1 MTSRPFD
8 AESIVRLLE
17 HDVVHTLGE
26 QYLTIVLS
34 LAANAHGLALEWM
47 QPDEDGHADSV
58 EDTQASYDQKVVDD
72 VQQYFHDVF
81 IDITWPACPRHP
93 HHPLWFR
100 DGAWWCEAD
109 GVALFRL
116 GELPRREP
124 AS

>member
-8 AESIVRLLE
+8 SDSIVRLLE
-17 HDVVHTLGE
+17 RDVVHTLGP
-26 QYLTIVLS
+26 QYLTVVHS
-34 LAANAHGLALEWM
+34 LAANVHRLALEWM
-47 QPDEDGHADSV
+47 EPDEDGDACNVD
-58 EDTQASYDQKVVDD
+58 EAQASYERKVVED

-81 IDITWPACPRHP
+81 VDITWPACSRHP

-109 GVALFRL
+109 DVALFQL
-116 GELPRREP
+116 GDLPERQA